1 MSKRVVGFY
10 KKDGKTRPIT
20 KRVPYGVPRSLA
32 LEEVERL
39 RKEGERA
46 RLIETNRNRRL
57 YAPYESE
64 LKRVESHKE
73 SETQGSGKGNV
84 EKQNETKDT
93 VQNNNSTVKSISNE
107 LALNALK
114 ELNIIND
121 KNEWNY
127 NKKDEI
133 TKWSNVMYVRD
144 GVLKYSRMDPT
155 SAAYIQ
161 TEIPTRLSDGFY
173 KVEFD
178 DPGFNGT
185 RVLKAPTE
193 MPEIKPLEGEY
204 EYSRDSLISNA
215 RGPLE
220 QHKFNYDNSLEFKLE
235 GENLKRFVKALRDQS
250 DDLILFEKAD
260 KFIQDPIRPERG
272 TIREVIKVKT
282 QSDVPVDPPPT
293 REIMEIIPD
302 RDTIP
307 NLPKGTVSKYAK
319 SYIYKSME
327 AILGKNQVL
336 NPKTPMTIN
345 VKNDYPILLRTQWK
359 IGDKD
364 EAKSY
369 GLIAPRINEA

>member
-1 MSKRVVGFY
+1 M
-10 KKDGKTRPIT
+10 
-20 KRVPYGVPRSLA
+20 A

-39 RKEGERA
+39 RKKGERA
-46 RLIETNRNRRL
+46 RLIETNRRKKL

-84 EKQNETKDT
+84 EKQNEIKDT
-93 VQNNNSTVKSISNE
+93 VQNSSTVKPISNE
-107 LALNALK
+107 LASNTLK

-144 GVLKYSRMDPT
+144 GVLKYLRMDLNRV
-155 SAAYIQ
+155 AYVQ
-161 TEIPTRLSDGFY
+161 TEIPTRLSDGNY
-173 KVEFD
+173 EVEFD

-185 RVLKAPTE
+185 RVLKSPTE
-193 MPEIKPLEGEY
+193 MPEIKPLENG
-204 EYSRDSLISNA
+204 YSNSLMSTLDSNA
-215 RGPLE
+215 KGLLE
-220 QHKFNYDNSLEFKLE
+220 QHKFNYDNSIEFKLE

-260 KFIQDPIRPERG
+260 KLIKDPIHPERA
-272 TIREVIKVKT
+272 TIREVIKVKA
-282 QSDVPVDPPPT
+282 QSDVAVDPPPT

-302 RDTIP
+302 HDTIP
-307 NLPKGTVSKYAK
+307 NLPKGMVSKYAK
-319 SYIYKSME
+319 SYIYKSIE
-327 AILGKNQVL
+327 AILGKNQAL
-336 NPKTPMTIN
+336 NPKTPLTIN
-345 VKNDYPILLRTQWK
+345 VKNDYPILLRAQWK
-359 IGDKD
+359 IGDRD

-369 GLIAPRINEA
+369 GMIAPRITET